1 MPRAFA
7 WIAAIALAALTPS
20 LAIAQQAPAAPQAA
34 EPLTARIA
42 QLPAILAGTA
52 DYDAYFSPEF
62 RAQVPKDRFDAITK
76 QLTSAGGPVTGTVK
90 ITPLSPWS
98 AEIQLGFRDGIGT
111 LRIAVDSA
119 APNRV
124 TGLLFTGFVA
134 REATLDAVT
143 ASLRALHGRTGF
155 AYARLGDGAP
165 QLILSDHADQPF
177 AIGSAFKL
185 VILAELV
192 RATNAGERKWTDMV
206 TLDGK
211 TELPGGAYTLS
222 PAGTQVSLRD
232 LAAKMIS
239 ISDNSAT
246 DILLRTL
253 GRARV
258 ETMLPVVGIANPAAL
273 RPFIGTLDMFKL
285 KGIEGQAAQ
294 WLAQDEAG
302 RRAMLEGPLAR
313 QPALAIR
320 QDLFKDGKP
329 ILIDRIEWFETPA
342 DLVRVMDWLRRNT
355 ASGPGAEARA
365 ILSINPG
372 IARSAAERWQYVGY
386 KGGSEPGVINMTL
399 LLQGKDGVWFVITG
413 SWNDTGAA
421 VDEGRFAGLI
431 GKAAE
436 LAAPAAP

>member
-7 WIAAIALAALTPS
+7 WIAALALAALMPS
-20 LAIAQQAPAAPQAA
+20 PTAAQQVPTAPQAA
-34 EPLTARIA
+34 EPLKARIA

-52 DYDAYFSPEF
+52 DYDEYFSPEF
-62 RAQVPKDRFDAITK
+62 RAQVPREKFDAIGK
-76 QLTSAGGPVTGTVK
+76 QLTGAGGPIAGIEKV
-90 ITPLSPWS
+90 TPLSPWS

-124 TGLLFTGFVA
+124 VGLLFTGFVA
-134 REATLDAVT
+134 REATLDAVA
-143 ASLRALHGRTGF
+143 ASLRALPGRTGF
-155 AYARLGDGAP
+155 AYARLGEGAP
-165 QLILSDHADQPF
+165 RLILSDHVDQPF

-192 RATNAGERKWTDMV
+192 RATNAGERRWTDLV

-239 ISDNSAT
+239 VSDNSAT

-258 ETMLPVVGIANPAAL
+258 EAMLPALGIANPAAL
-273 RPFIGTLDMFKL
+273 RPFMSTLDMFKL
-285 KGIEGQAAQ
+285 KGIAGLSGQ
-294 WLAQDEAG
+294 WLALDEAG
-302 RRAMLEGPLAR
+302 RRTMIEGPVAQ

-355 ASGPGAEARA
+355 ASGPGAEART
-365 ILSINPG
+365 ILGINPG
-372 IARSAAERWQYVGY
+372 IARPAAARWQWVGY

-399 LLQGKDGVWFVITG
+399 LLQGKDGSWYVITG
-413 SWNDTGAA
+413 SWNDTAA
-421 VDEGRFAGLI
+421 AIDEARFAGLI
-431 GKAAE
+431 GRAAE
-436 LAAPAAP
+436 LAAPQ